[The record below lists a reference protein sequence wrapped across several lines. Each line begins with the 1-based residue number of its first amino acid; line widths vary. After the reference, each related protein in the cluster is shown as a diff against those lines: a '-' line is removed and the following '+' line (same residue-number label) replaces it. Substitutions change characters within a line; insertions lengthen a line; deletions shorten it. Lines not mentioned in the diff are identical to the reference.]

1 MICGQKGLDNMRR
14 HIVLFIITVVLVSS
28 ALSGCKKKD
37 KNTTVTVNENTV
49 VDADD

>member
-1 MICGQKGLDNMRR
+1 MKRQI
-14 HIVLFIITVVLVSS
+14 ILFVITIALVSS
-28 ALSGCKKKD
+28 ALTGCGKKD